1 MAYHTSWMSPS
12 RRWLP
17 VLAAAALL
25 SGPVAARQQFKAGI
39 DLVHLP
45 VIVTGRDGHLV
56 RGLTAQDFSVLEDD
70 RPQKIAYFAEGA
82 PGDALPLHLGLALD
96 GSISMERDL
105 RRAGDAIVQFVRA
118 LAEAEDVTFVD
129 FDTRVN
135 LGLFKPP
142 SYPHLFER
150 IRSREARGWTALY
163 DALGV
168 YLERALAYPGQH
180 VLVLYTD
187 GGDSTSRMT
196 FGQLTDLLRLG
207 NVIVYVMGYLEN
219 QSSSLRAPQQMRMN
233 QIARETGGEAFYPGS
248 IQELN
253 DIYARILDEL
263 SSRYTLGYVSTNPK
277 ADGKFREVQVR
288 LTRPDVKNAKVR
300 TRSGYLAPVA
310 RRP

>member
-1 MAYHTSWMSPS
+1 MSPS

-17 VLAAAALL
+17 VLTAAALL
-25 SGPVAARQQFKAGI
+25 SGPAAARQQFKAGI

-45 VIVTGRDGHLV
+45 VIVTGRDGQLV
-56 RGLTAQDFSVLEDD
+56 RGLTAQDFTVLEDD
-70 RPQKIAYFAEGA
+70 RPQKIAYFVEGA

-118 LAEAEDVTFVD
+118 LEEAEDVTFVD

-135 LGLFKPP
+135 LGFFKPA

-150 IRSREARGWTALY
+150 IRARQAKGWTALY
-163 DALGV
+163 DAIGV
-168 YLERALAYPGQH
+168 YLERALSISGQH

-207 NVIVYVMGYLEN
+207 NVLVYVMGYLEN
-219 QSSSLRAPQQMRMN
+219 QSSSQRAPQQMRMN
-233 QIARETGGEAFYPGS
+233 QLARETGGEAFYPGS
-248 IQELN
+248 IEELN
-253 DIYARILDEL
+253 EIYAKILDEV
-263 SSRYTLGYVSTNPK
+263 SSRYTIGYVSTNPK

-288 LTRPDVKNAKVR
+288 LTRPDVKNAKVK